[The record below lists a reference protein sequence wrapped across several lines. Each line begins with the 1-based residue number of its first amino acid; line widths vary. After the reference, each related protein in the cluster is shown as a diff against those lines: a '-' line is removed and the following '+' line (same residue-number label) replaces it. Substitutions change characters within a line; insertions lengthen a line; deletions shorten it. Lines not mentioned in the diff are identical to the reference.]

1 MVLSRLLSSHVR
13 PASWCTPPAQ
23 SWVDSSSIKARS
35 QSQIESQAQPLA
47 GGLTSMCVTW
57 SGVTYVI
64 RMRCGVTLF
73 IHQIVRTL
81 SHEYTV
87 KGDATLVFTVV
98 SSSATVEHVARHE
111 GGA

>member
-1 MVLSRLLSSHVR
+1 M
-13 PASWCTPPAQ
+13 
-23 SWVDSSSIKARS
+23 DSDALWRHTF
-35 QSQIESQAQPLA
+35 L
-47 GGLTSMCVTW
+47 
-57 SGVTYVI
+57 
-64 RMRCGVTLF
+64 
-73 IHQIVRTL
+73 HQIVRTL